1 MTAKCP
7 KCGGAMEEGRI
18 ANKFLFGFKSNRQKH
33 WSFEAN
39 VQKAHACLDCGYVEM
54 YVDPQ
59 QVKAKL
65 ADAAATGA

>member
-7 KCGGAMEEGRI
+7 KCGGEMEEGRI
-18 ANKFLFGFKSNRQKH
+18 ANKFLFGFKSARQKH

-39 VQKAHACLDCGYVEM
+39 VEKARACLDCGYIEM

-59 QVKAKL
+59 EVKKKL
-65 ADAAATGA
+65 ADAAASGA